1 MHQITAVLVGAGA
14 RGRFVYGAYAKKY
27 PEELKIVAVAEPNK
41 ERRQLAAKDYGLS
54 SDQLYESWEQILT
67 KTKIAD
73 VAVISTQ
80 DRMHYAPTMKALELG
95 YDVLLEKPMSPSP
108 IEVIDMANASR
119 KHNRLLTVSHV
130 LRYTPFWSK
139 IKEVIESGAIG
150 SIVSIQSSEN
160 VGYFHMAH
168 SFVRGNWNKSEETSP
183 MILQKSCH
191 DMDILSWLIDEK
203 CTRVSSYGSLLHF
216 RSENAPDGTT
226 LRCTEGCAVER
237 ECPYSAIR
245 IYEEAETHEWSR
257 FITNDI
263 TPEGIKEALRSG
275 PFGRCVYHCD
285 NNVVDHQV
293 VNMEFE
299 SGSTAS
305 FTMSGFSHDISRTVQ
320 IMGTLGEIRGYM
332 EKNEIVLY
340 PFGKKAIEIPL
351 TVEEGGHGGGDEG
364 LMREFLKQVR
374 KGNNI
379 GGQGLTSAEA
389 SLQSHLMAFAA
400 EQSRLEGGNSVVV
413 EELNARYTC
422 SSADELSFLQ
432 LHIASTEIII

>member
-1 MHQITAVLVGAGA
+1 MKQITAVLVGAGA
-14 RGRFVYGAYAKKY
+14 RGRFVYGAYANKY
-27 PEELKIVAVAEPNK
+27 PDELKIVAIAEPNE
-41 ERRQLAAKDYGLS
+41 ERRQLAAAEH
-54 SDQLYESWEQILT
+54 QLMPGQVFESWEQVLSNR
-67 KTKIAD
+67 KVAD
-73 VAVISTQ
+73 IVVISTQ
-80 DRMHYAPTMKALELG
+80 DKMHYAPTMRALELG
-95 YDVLLEKPMSPSP
+95 YDVLLEKPMSPSVD
-108 IEVIDMANASR
+108 EVIAMAHASR
-119 KHNRLLTVSHV
+119 KHNRLLSVSHV

-139 IKEVIESGAIG
+139 IKEVIESGIIG
-150 SIVSIQSSEN
+150 TIASVQLSEN

-203 CTRVSSYGSLLHF
+203 CTGISSYGSLLHF
-216 RSENAPDGTT
+216 RSENAPEGAA
-226 LRCTEGCAVER
+226 LRCSEGCAVER

-245 IYEEAETHEWSR
+245 IYEEADTHEWSR
-257 FITNDI
+257 FITNDL
-263 TPEGIKEALRSG
+263 TPEGIKEAIQKG

-293 VNMEFE
+293 VNMMFE
-299 SGSTAS
+299 SGATAS
-305 FTMSGFSHDISRTVQ
+305 FTMSGFSHDVSRTVQ

-340 PFGKKAIEIPL
+340 PFGKEAIDIL
-351 TVEEGGHGGGDEG
+351 VTAEEGGHGGGDEG

-374 KGNNI
+374 NENNN

-400 EQSRLEGGNSVVV
+400 EQSRLAGGSSVEIQGLSEQHGHSV
-413 EELNARYTC
+413 C
-422 SSADELSFLQ
+422 S
-432 LHIASTEIII
+432 